1 MFRGQSPQATNTE
14 QPRGERRSHQKA
26 KTNGTRG
33 SATREAQTPGQ
44 PEGAS
49 AKTEGRGAKARPKPT
64 RNEAQKTASTTK
76 RAKNTMN

>member
-26 KTNGTRG
+26 KTNGTKGR
-33 SATREAQTPGQ
+33 ATREAQTPGQ

-49 AKTEGRGAKARPKPT
+49 QKTERRGAKARPKPT

-76 RAKNTMN
+76 RAKNTN